1 MLRSWRQQQNTRH
14 CLRCLISAVASL
26 WLAVVAPLL
35 CSIHDGTH
43 NHLLSS
49 HHVAAAAAETHEHVH
64 NQVAFD
70 VHSHQHEAGGHAPD
84 SHCEPVGDTYWAL
97 TMTISAPPA
106 IVLPGPLLSTATAPG
121 LAALLPYY
129 PPRPDTPPRAL

>member
-1 MLRSWRQQQNTRH
+1 MLRSWRQHQNTRH

-49 HHVAAAAAETHEHVH
+49 HHVAAAAAETHEHAVSYTH
-64 NQVAFD
+64 LD
-70 VHSHQHEAGGHAPD
+70 VYKRQ
-84 SHCEPVGDTYWAL
+84 
-97 TMTISAPPA
+97 
-106 IVLPGPLLSTATAPG
+106 
-121 LAALLPYY
+121 
-129 PPRPDTPPRAL
+129 